1 MKVAT
6 FFRVPSSQK
15 RHTPLSVHRWFR
27 ILLFLP
33 TLLLQSCLIEGEE
46 EIWIEADGA
55 GKIRI
60 QYTIPNQMVKNMGN
74 PDAYLRAIRD
84 IDGREDGARITELSF
99 EKVGKQSLFGGSSR
113 FILETEFDDIQ
124 QFFELVK
131 RNKDGFVSETGANAD
146 KLETILGDIDLEMNF
161 SRLRAERTVSLEE
174 LLPEAV
180 HKFPDALGQSNF
192 SYIYHLPLPIEE
204 TNAHHISEDRKTVK
218 WKFLLK
224 DHVTR
229 PLILRLETNTPL
241 PWWFIAIITILAL
254 IVIWVLHRV
263 IRGK

>member
-1 MKVAT
+1 M
-6 FFRVPSSQK
+6 
-15 RHTPLSVHRWFR
+15 HRWFR

-46 EIWIEADGA
+46 EIWIKADRA

-60 QYTIPNQMVKNMGN
+60 QYTIPTQMVKTMGN
-74 PDAYLRAIRD
+74 PDSYIRAIRD
-84 IDGREDGARITELSF
+84 IDEREDGAKITELSF

-124 QFFELVK
+124 QFFELVE
-131 RNKDGFVSETGANAD
+131 RNEEGFVSETGADTA
-146 KLETILGDIDLEMNF
+146 KLETIVGDIDLEMKF
-161 SRLRAERTVSLEE
+161 LKLRAERTVSLEK
-174 LLPEAV
+174 LLPKTV
-180 HKFPDALGQSNF
+180 HKFPNALGQSSF
-192 SYIYHLPLPIEE
+192 SYRYHLPFPIEE

-224 DHVTR
+224 DHVTK
-229 PLILRLETNTPL
+229 PLIMKLEANTPL
-241 PWWFIAIITILAL
+241 SWWVIAIITILAF
-254 IVIWVLHRV
+254 IVIWVLYQV